1 MKNSKEKFGER
12 VGIIADLVG
21 GQAELSRRSGI
32 STVSIG
38 SYLKGESDPS
48 RERLVAMASAANV
61 SLFWLATGEGEMRPS
76 EEESDLPIAGTI
88 AMQSAPM
95 GLDTKQRQIGYISL
109 HYKEAWCLLSILN
122 ASYNHETACFLA
134 SNHT

>member
-61 SLFWLATGEGEMRPS
+61 LSGIFLKVNTFFASESPGIGGRTGLAPGDNKSTS
-76 EEESDLPIAGTI
+76 
-88 AMQSAPM
+88 
-95 GLDTKQRQIGYISL
+95 
-109 HYKEAWCLLSILN
+109 
-122 ASYNHETACFLA
+122 
-134 SNHT
+134 